1 MKLSLN
7 RRKFLAKTAT
17 ALGAVAA
24 TGAAVTSTLVRPKAA
39 AAAKKGSDGPMAF
52 GNQLAEIKKRGKII
66 VATSMKVAPQTYRD
80 KNTGEPVGFDIEVGK
95 LLAKDLEVEAEF
107 MEVEN
112 STVGLTGMLGGKY
125 DTVISGMAN
134 KPSRALAV
142 QFARGYVPYDQIM
155 LVKEG
160 IKDVPWQSLNKK
172 GVKITAQLASTGEFR
187 AKEAFPMAEVV
198 SLGQIELMLEV
209 ASGRADACLIEA
221 YLALPF
227 AENHPTT
234 RVLRDVATGDP
245 QVVAREWG
253 CIPARQGEHAFAHY
267 LNNWLNWYY
276 ERGTIPALYDKI
288 IGPALKGDTY
298 WK

>member
-1 MKLSLN
+1 
-7 RRKFLAKTAT
+7 
-17 ALGAVAA
+17 
-24 TGAAVTSTLVRPKAA
+24 
-39 AAAKKGSDGPMAF
+39 MAF

-66 VATSMKVAPQTYRD
+66 IATSMKVAPQTYRD
-80 KNTGEPVGFDIEVGK
+80 KKTGEPVGYDIEVGK

-160 IKDVPWQSLNKK
+160 MKDEPWQSLNKK
-172 GVKITAQLASTGEFR
+172 GIKITAQLASTGEFR
-187 AKEAFPMAEVV
+187 AKEAFPEAEVV

-227 AENHPTT
+227 AENHPST
-234 RVLRDVATGDP
+234 RVLRDVSSGDP

-253 CIPARQGEHAFAHY
+253 CIPARQGEHAFKHY
-267 LNNWLNWYY
+267 LDNWLNWYY
-276 ERGTIPALYDKI
+276 DRGTIPALYDKI
-288 IGPALKGDTY
+288 VGPALKGDTY